1 MNRKRAAWIL
11 LYAIPL
17 LILLLGAYPNSVMM
31 VYAPGPGE
39 TYIEYVSC
47 YSMQAVGY
55 AHWGPMLTMVS
66 AAVILILA
74 LLDHFRPR
82 AGLRKAMVWLSV
94 LVILF
99 PQLDL
104 LLTGRTTWM
113 MILLSLLG
121 MVLTLAA
128 LTLNHEKAKE

>member
-1 MNRKRAAWIL
+1 MNRKRAAAIL

-17 LILLLGAYPNSVMM
+17 LILLLGTYPKSVIM
-31 VYAPGPGE
+31 VFAPGPGE
-39 TYIEYVSC
+39 RYIEYVSC
-47 YSMQAVGY
+47 YDLLAVGY
-55 AHWGPMLTMVS
+55 ADWGPMLTMIS

-99 PQLDL
+99 PQWDL
-104 LLTGRTTWM
+104 LLTGYTTWM
-113 MILLSLLG
+113 MFLLSLLG
-121 MVLTLAA
+121 IVLTFVTF
-128 LTLNHEKAKE
+128 TLRSKE